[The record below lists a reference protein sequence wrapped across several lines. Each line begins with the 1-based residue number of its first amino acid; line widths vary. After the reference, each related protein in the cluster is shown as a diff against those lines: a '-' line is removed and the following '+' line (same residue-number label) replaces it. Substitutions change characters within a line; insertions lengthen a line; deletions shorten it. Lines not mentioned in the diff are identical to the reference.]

1 MDVPIETAKQKIP
14 TRRQT
19 CNTKDQT
26 VMKRNRNNT
35 RQSVSYYRRPYKK
48 KQNRK
53 KLKIIAVNVYGKL
66 YPKKNSPQTSMS
78 RPKL

>member
-14 TRRQT
+14 TKRQT

-35 RQSVSYYRRPYKK
+35 RQSVSYYRRPYKNKNKTEK
-48 KQNRK
+48 KTKNYRSECLREALSQE
-53 KLKIIAVNVYGKL
+53 KLPSNINV
-66 YPKKNSPQTSMS
+66 P
-78 RPKL
+78 